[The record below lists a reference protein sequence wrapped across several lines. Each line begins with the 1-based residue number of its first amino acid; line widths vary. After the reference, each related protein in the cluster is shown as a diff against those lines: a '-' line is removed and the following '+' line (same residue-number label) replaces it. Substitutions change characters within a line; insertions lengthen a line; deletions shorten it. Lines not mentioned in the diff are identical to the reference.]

1 MTDGATQ
8 APEPALK
15 GAVTTIE
22 LDRLERTVAR
32 RSSESRATIPT
43 MEFNSVITVDAL
55 LEREAELGCGLAT
68 LVIAAAAKALA
79 RVPRVNGSYRDGHYE
94 LYSRINIGVT
104 IVDQDVY
111 ATPTIFD
118 ADEKPLLDIATEL
131 SSYYVRAR
139 EDELR
144 PGELTGA
151 TFTVVDSSMY
161 DVVSVSPM
169 ILPPQAGALSFG
181 PVRDVP
187 VVRGGKVVPGSTM
200 QLWLSVD
207 HRIIYG
213 HHAAAFLEEVK
224 ACLEEVRL

>member
-1 MTDGATQ
+1 MTDALQTS
-8 APEPALK
+8 EPALK
-15 GAVTTIE
+15 GEVTTIE

-32 RSSESRATIPT
+32 RSAESRATIPT
-43 MEFNSVITVDAL
+43 MEFSSVVDVGAL
-55 LEREAELGCGLAT
+55 IEREAELGCGIAT
-68 LVIAAAAKALA
+68 LVIASCAKALA
-79 RVPRVNGSYRDGHYE
+79 SVPRVNGAYRDGRYE
-94 LYSRINIGVT
+94 LYSRVNVGVT
-104 IVDQDVY
+104 IVEPGVY
-111 ATPTIFD
+111 VTPTIFD
-118 ADEKPLLDIATEL
+118 ANEKPLLDIAAEL
-131 SSYYVRAR
+131 SGYHVRAR

-161 DVVSVSPM
+161 DILSVSPM
-169 ILPPQAGALSFG
+169 ILPPQAGALAFG

-187 VVRGGKVVPGSTM
+187 VVRGDKVVPGSTM

-224 ACLEEVRL
+224 ARLEEVRL

>member
-1 MTDGATQ
+1 MTDGVTQ
-8 APEPALK
+8 TSEPALK
-15 GAVTTIE
+15 GEVTTIE
-22 LDRLERTVAR
+22 LNRLERTVAR
-32 RSSESRATIPT
+32 RSAESRATIPT
-43 MEFNSVITVDAL
+43 MEFSSVVEVSAL
-55 LEREAELGCGLAT
+55 AEREAELGCGFAS
-68 LVIAAAAKALA
+68 LVVAACAKAL
-79 RVPRVNGSYRDGHYE
+79 VGVHRVNSSYRDGRYE

-104 IVDQDVY
+104 IVDGGVY
-111 ATPTIFD
+111 VTPTIFD
-118 ADEKPLLDIATEL
+118 ANDKSVLEIAAEL
-131 SSYYVRAR
+131 ASYHVRAR

-144 PGELTGA
+144 PGELTGG

-161 DVVSVSPM
+161 DIVSVSPM